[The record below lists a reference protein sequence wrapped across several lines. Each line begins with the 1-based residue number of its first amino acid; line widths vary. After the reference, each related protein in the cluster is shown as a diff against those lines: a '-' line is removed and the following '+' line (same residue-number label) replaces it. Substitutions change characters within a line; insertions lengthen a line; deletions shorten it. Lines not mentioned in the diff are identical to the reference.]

1 MVWPMSDA
9 GSAIWR
15 TSQVAA
21 RRQVNETCN
30 TSPDMAYKI
39 AQHIMVKLPV
49 GRIVEATIRAIIDH
63 TDGQR
68 FQVDFGKD
76 ETALIQEWQIVKD
89 PYVRRTARNGTFYL
103 SEIPG

>member
-1 MVWPMSDA
+1 
-9 GSAIWR
+9 
-15 TSQVAA
+15 
-21 RRQVNETCN
+21 
-30 TSPDMAYKI
+30 MAYKI

-89 PYVRRTARNGTFYL
+89 P
-103 SEIPG
+103 